1 MSHAIGSD
9 ALRPMY
15 DAMDREA
22 REERDGSVVRDLV
35 FYVDR
40 IVGADE
46 VCANLGDDHV
56 REMVDAG
63 FHAYS
68 APGLAHK

>member
-1 MSHAIGSD
+1 
-9 ALRPMY
+9 MY

-22 REERDGSVVRDLV
+22 REERDGRDGRVVRDIVLCA
-35 FYVDR
+35 DR
-40 IVGADE
+40 IVGVDE
-46 VCANLGDDHV
+46 VCANFDEGHV

-68 APGLAHK
+68 APRLARK

>member
-1 MSHAIGSD
+1 
-9 ALRPMY
+9 MY

-22 REERDGSVVRDLV
+22 REERDGRVVRDLV

-40 IVGADE
+40 IVGVDE
-46 VCANLGDDHV
+46 VCANFDEGHV